1 MNPIDA
7 LDPNITDER
16 WAEFYGDAVTDYV
29 RNDYSISAVRHD
41 DKVEAHKWLTKLLLQ
56 IHNDLAD
63 WDTIPIKLSNL
74 LAEVKRLR
82 EIEREWKQMW
92 SKLEDYPEICA
103 ELICFM
109 ESEEE

>member
-29 RNDYSISAVRHD
+29 RDDYSISAVRHD

-74 LAEVKRLR
+74 LTEVKRLQR
-82 EIEREWKQMW
+82 ENK
-92 SKLEDYPEICA
+92 KLKDAINRCGFNDVEHSCLDILEG
-103 ELICFM
+103 
-109 ESEEE
+109 EEE